1 MTELQQIRSPESYLS
16 VRQLLQLSSGD
27 LLETLTGMDRLDT
40 FVQSLPP
47 DDFFWLIKRIGA
59 DDALA

>member
-27 LLETLTGMDRLDT
+27 LLK
-40 FVQSLPP
+40 QHN
-47 DDFFWLIKRIGA
+47 A
-59 DDALA
+59 DGFY